1 MPVASI
7 CHGPWTIIETGAAR
21 GSVMKVFSEV
31 VRRFT
36 ALRLHDF
43 TRRPGCD
50 DRAALVARS
59 RPHVDHPIALGNDLH
74 IVLNHHNRVS
84 GFNESVQL
92 RLQPFHVGRM
102 KTGRRLIENVKG
114 VSMLSALK
122 LSGELDALRL
132 SSGQLRCGLAK
143 LQISQP
149 DITQDF
155 QGALN
160 SWLIG
165 EKVDAFVALPGG
177 FGTFEE
183 LFEVLAWHTL
193 KLHAKP
199 ILLLN
204 TNGFYDKLLVFL
216 DHCVAEGMLK
226 PKNREILLTATT
238 VEEALTLLEI
248 CASRRPYPLQG
259 PH

>member
-1 MPVASI
+1 MIRNVAVFCASANGTNPAYKATAEELGHALATHNI
-7 CHGPWTIIETGAAR
+7 GLVYGGA
-21 GSVMKVFSEV
+21 KVGLMCAVAE
-31 VRRFT
+31 
-36 ALRLHDF
+36 
-43 TRRPGCD
+43 
-50 DRAALVARS
+50 AALAANGKVIGVIPEVLVDLEVAHHGVTEL
-59 RPHVDHPIALGNDLH
+59 HVTSTMHTRKA
-74 IVLNHHNRVS
+74 
-84 GFNESVQL
+84 
-92 RLQPFHVGRM
+92 
-102 KTGRRLIENVKG
+102 
-114 VSMLSALK
+114 
-122 LSGELDALRL
+122 
-132 SSGQLRCGLAK
+132 
-143 LQISQP
+143 
-149 DITQDF
+149 
-155 QGALN
+155 
-160 SWLIG
+160 LIG

-226 PKNREILLTATT
+226 PKNREVLLTATT